1 MPQVLSHL
9 KSCGWAVDE
18 AKLQGPGLSDKFLGA
33 VWSDKTKV
41 IPDVVI
47 GRTQAYPAPTTVKQ
61 LQTFLGLLGYWRV
74 FVPHLARVVCPLYA
88 LVEKGASWDWTLIL
102 EQVFQRAKCIIKH
115 AQALHALDPAGPCE
129 LDVLVTQ
136 EGSVNSWVS
145 GPNYGRE
152 QRCGTS

>member
-1 MPQVLSHL
+1 MVI
-9 KSCGWAVDE
+9 
-18 AKLQGPGLSDKFLGA
+18 DK
-33 VWSDKTKV
+33 
-41 IPDVVI
+41 I
-47 GRTQAYPAPTTVKQ
+47 QAYHAPTTVTQ
-61 LQTFLGLLGYWRV
+61 LQTFLGLLGNWRV
-74 FVPHLARVVCPLYA
+74 SLSHLAHVVHPLYT
-88 LVEKGASWDWTLIL
+88 LVKKGASWDWTLIL